1 MPFRYDFFFPY
12 FFFNSF
18 GDIPVRT
25 GSGICHKT
33 HIKKMGW
40 AGLAWAATLSSET
53 APRWLCPK
61 NPFPKKAKK
70 LLAFG
75 FVWLEII
82 THHTSHT
89 INTCHLLYVAIRHR
103 HRHRHRNPYQNCE
116 RATHL
121 MSQLQPLEMLKC
133 EKVFLSLSLSVVQAQ
148 AQVQKTWFIEEALYL
163 ELESSLKPKS
173 ESESDET
180 MNGRMFGKCREPALI
195 THDLKTEV

>member
-1 MPFRYDFFFPY
+1 
-12 FFFNSF
+12 
-18 GDIPVRT
+18 
-25 GSGICHKT
+25 
-33 HIKKMGW
+33 
-40 AGLAWAATLSSET
+40 
-53 APRWLCPK
+53 
-61 NPFPKKAKK
+61 
-70 LLAFG
+70 
-75 FVWLEII
+75 
-82 THHTSHT
+82 
-89 INTCHLLYVAIRHR
+89 
-103 HRHRHRNPYQNCE
+103 
-116 RATHL
+116 